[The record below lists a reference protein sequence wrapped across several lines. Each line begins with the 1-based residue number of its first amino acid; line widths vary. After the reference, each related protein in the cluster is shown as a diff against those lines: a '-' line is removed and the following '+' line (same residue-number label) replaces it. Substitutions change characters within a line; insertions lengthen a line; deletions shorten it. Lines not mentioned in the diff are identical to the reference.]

1 LRANDED
8 RAASGWREIDETARK
23 DALGR
28 AGNGRDRP
36 VRESDPLLRAHR
48 QTV

>member
-1 LRANDED
+1 MRANDED

-28 AGNGRDRP
+28 AGTGAI
-36 VRESDPLLRAHR
+36 DPFGNLIRFCELIDKR
-48 QTV
+48 